1 MRRKP
6 LAALGAAILLLTLSF
21 GASANT
27 IYCSGTVNSVYIGND
42 GAVVFSASYRSH
54 YTQVCSVH
62 GSWHSIST
70 EICVTWYSALLAAKV
85 HSKQV
90 LLQYRAPAQKAA
102 PTVNSG
108 MGWIARAISSTRSK
122 MRPTTRRRSISGAST
137 RGSRK

>member
-54 YTQVCSVH
+54 YTQVCIVH
-62 GSWHSIST
+62 GSWQSIST

-90 LLQYRAPAQKAA
+90 LLQYRAPAHHRGQLRDVA
-102 PTVNSG
+102 SRCE
-108 MGWIARAISSTRSK
+108 IAGHSARLRQAWPARV
-122 MRPTTRRRSISGAST
+122 PPG
-137 RGSRK
+137 GDGGHHHF